1 MRLEAAKAA
10 DELAGVLARAAAAEG
25 DAAARVAALT
35 SEGQEASAEARAL
48 AASLGAGDIG
58 RCREM

>member
-25 DAAARVAALT
+25 DAAARVAA
-35 SEGQEASAEARAL
+35 
-48 AASLGAGDIG
+48 
-58 RCREM
+58 